1 MELVSERSG
10 VNFRGQFAVKK
21 TANIGTA
28 DVLCTRVQQT
38 LMGTRDPYNYFSDIA
53 KLERYI
59 ENLEKLLD
67 EFNDIQTFTNSSF
80 SFTPA
85 EEIFEFQ
92 SKDSEFVIYFMSS
105 LILLVQT
112 LLKPATTY
120 QESVLSL
127 LEYHKNK
134 LSLIST
140 RAKSILFKIN
150 PLIVSEIEHLLENEV
165 PWIDWKLNKCPKF
178 EKDPYEEHPVEEKIE
193 LEEGEL
199 AGEDL
204 IVNKNKPLFEEG
216 ELEPTIQNYIER
228 VLIDLDPDEQIE
240 EEFHLKNDPVF
251 SWKLLRL
258 VSYSRIDL
266 FKTIEK
272 LDIEEIA
279 LKFKSQDRPSN
290 GNKTPEDRISD
301 KNTDSH
307 NSFEIERPQKRTPED
322 VCADVADLG
331 NNLEKSDNLE

>member
-92 SKDSEFVIYFMSS
+92 SKDSEFVVYFMSS
-105 LILLVQT
+105 LIVLVQT

-165 PWIDWKLNKCPKF
+165 P
-178 EKDPYEEHPVEEKIE
+178 
-193 LEEGEL
+193 
-199 AGEDL
+199 
-204 IVNKNKPLFEEG
+204 
-216 ELEPTIQNYIER
+216 
-228 VLIDLDPDEQIE
+228 
-240 EEFHLKNDPVF
+240 
-251 SWKLLRL
+251 
-258 VSYSRIDL
+258 
-266 FKTIEK
+266 
-272 LDIEEIA
+272 
-279 LKFKSQDRPSN
+279 
-290 GNKTPEDRISD
+290 
-301 KNTDSH
+301 
-307 NSFEIERPQKRTPED
+307 
-322 VCADVADLG
+322 
-331 NNLEKSDNLE
+331 